1 MYSAWISLCE
11 LSAYSPGLK
20 KIVFYILVIKSDGKI
35 IIKVSLHLEAQ
46 HFFLI
51 NCARKRLS
59 IRIILSDMLLFS
71 DQTSIHTTYLPST
84 YILPKTVCQEFRD
97 T

>member
-1 MYSAWISLCE
+1 M
-11 LSAYSPGLK
+11 
-20 KIVFYILVIKSDGKI
+20 
-35 IIKVSLHLEAQ
+35 IIKVSLHHEAQ
-46 HFFLI
+46 HFFLSTVLE
-51 NCARKRLS
+51 KRLS

-71 DQTSIHTTYLPST
+71 DQTTIHTTYLPST